1 MAMFHGIQDLEEGSL
16 DLIVVAHVPTPFSDI
31 GKEITLGTVFQ
42 NNVGAVWIVHNLE
55 HRHYV
60 RVCGRRIMEP
70 YFPGLEFSLP
80 AVQRVT
86 IGRRFTEGL
95 DRIPRMGEMVDCRI
109 YHAIGAR
116 S

>member
-1 MAMFHGIQDLEEGSL
+1 
-16 DLIVVAHVPTPFSDI
+16 
-31 GKEITLGTVFQ
+31 
-42 NNVGAVWIVHNLE
+42 
-55 HRHYV
+55 
-60 RVCGRRIMEP
+60 VCGRRIMEP